1 MDYPTFKLEGV
12 VKSRA
17 ESLEDFEG
25 PLTLILQLLSKNKI
39 EIKDIQISTIL
50 DQYLEYLDRMASMD
64 LDIAS
69 EFVAM
74 ASHLVYIK
82 TRMLLDTNEEI
93 SELDELISSLETLKA
108 KNTYAKIRSMTDTL
122 DTMYRKGAGYITKP
136 PEYIKSLGEY
146 RYFHETE
153 DILNAI
159 LSVLSRDNG
168 GNGITSPV
176 MFAVPERTVYP
187 VSEKSD
193 QIIKSLKSTEKMT
206 LITLFS
212 LCESRTELVATFLSI
227 LELCRAGS
235 ICIEGDVP
243 NELVVRLN
251 GNNNENGR
259 QINGQ

>member
-50 DQYLEYLDRMASMD
+50 DQYLEYLNRMASMD

-74 ASHLVYIK
+74 ASYLVYIK

-108 KNTYAKIRSMTDTL
+108 KNTYTRIRNITDTL
-122 DTMYRKGAGYITKP
+122 DTMYKKGAGYITKS

-153 DILNAI
+153 DILDAI
-159 LSVLSRDNG
+159 LSVLSRDNNG
-168 GNGITSPV
+168 DGITAPITIP
-176 MFAVPERTVYP
+176 VPERTVYP

-193 QIIKSLKSTEKMT
+193 QILKSLRSTESMT

-212 LCESRTELVATFLSI
+212 LCESRTELVATFLSV

-235 ICIEGDVP
+235 ICIEGDDP
-243 NELVVRLN
+243 RKLVVRLS
-251 GNNNENGR
+251 GNDY
-259 QINGQ
+259 